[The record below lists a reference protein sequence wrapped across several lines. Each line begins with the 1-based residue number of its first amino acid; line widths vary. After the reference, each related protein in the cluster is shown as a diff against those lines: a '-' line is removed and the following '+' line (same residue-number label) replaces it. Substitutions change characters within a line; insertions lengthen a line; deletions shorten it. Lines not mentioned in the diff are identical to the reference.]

1 MMCMMNED
9 ECGLE
14 NEEEKVQRIQ
24 GIIINNLIHTHTEPD
39 ENSAEIQCILWLAT
53 HIHIHKRHT
62 TTQIEANRKPNR
74 RRRMKSLIRNRREE
88 NSK

>member
-24 GIIINNLIHTHTEPD
+24 GILINNLIHTHTETD
-39 ENSAEIQCILWLAT
+39 EHSAEIQCILWLAT

-62 TTQIEANRKPNR
+62 NR
-74 RRRMKSLIRNRREE
+74 
-88 NSK
+88 SK